1 MSRGASGK
9 RRQSRR
15 MAEVKKQIQFEIGH
29 ALLIDIDSR
38 FQRLCE
44 EKPK

>member
-9 RRQSRR
+9 RLQSRR

-29 ALLIDIDSR
+29 ALFIGIDPR
-38 FQRLCE
+38 FEKLCE